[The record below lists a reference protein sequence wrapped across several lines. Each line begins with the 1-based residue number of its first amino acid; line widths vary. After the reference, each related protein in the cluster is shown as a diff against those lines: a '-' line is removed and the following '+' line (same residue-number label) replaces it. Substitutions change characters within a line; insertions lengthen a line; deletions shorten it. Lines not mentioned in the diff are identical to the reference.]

1 MLIHISQSDLLKCFE
16 IIPSFTV
23 PVFRAFDYLVGVEV
37 DASEEPA
44 TIIIIHGK
52 TRCKQPEGLNAR
64 MVPESLPWLLRLA
77 DFRIK
82 TA

>member
-1 MLIHISQSDLLKCFE
+1 MFIRASQSDLLKYFE

-23 PVFRAFDYLVGVEV
+23 LVFRAFDYLIGVQV

-52 TRCKQPEGLNAR
+52 SRCKQPKSLNAR
-64 MVPESLPWLLRLA
+64 MVPESFPWHFRLA